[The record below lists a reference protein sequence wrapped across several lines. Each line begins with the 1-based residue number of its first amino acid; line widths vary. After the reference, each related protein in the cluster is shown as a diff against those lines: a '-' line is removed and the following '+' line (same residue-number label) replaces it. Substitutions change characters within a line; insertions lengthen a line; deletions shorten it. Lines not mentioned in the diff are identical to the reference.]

1 MYLNAA
7 KIKTKKKGS
16 TFFFFFFLFFFLTF
30 YFEIVR
36 RTQPSLTRCAVYPS
50 PA

>member
-7 KIKTKKKGS
+7 KIKKKKKGS
-16 TFFFFFFLFFFLTF
+16 TFFFFFLFFLTF

>member
-16 TFFFFFFLFFFLTF
+16 TFFFFFLFFLTF

>member
-7 KIKTKKKGS
+7 KIKTKKKKAAL
-16 TFFFFFFLFFFLTF
+16 FFFLFFLTF